1 MIPVIIFLYSIK
13 ISVNY
18 LPFIGSGKIINKL
31 IILTILDLL
40 KDKAYPLF
48 ITLNY
53 MTTDGL
59 DVIEA
64 WTEIRHSEK
73 KNVTLTKFA
82 SAQLPVRRG
91 NVWIS
96 HLYGSWAN
104 EGRVSQEP
112 LTPDMKD
119 EHLHNAIYR

>member
-1 MIPVIIFLYSIK
+1 
-13 ISVNY
+13 
-18 LPFIGSGKIINKL
+18 
-31 IILTILDLL
+31 
-40 KDKAYPLF
+40 
-48 ITLNY
+48 
-53 MTTDGL
+53 TTDGL
-59 DVIEA
+59 DVIET

-112 LTPDMKD
+112 LTPDMKVIKNRD
-119 EHLHNAIYR
+119 GARNAHTDHAEVMLSLDGQPQENSGRTIAA